1 MVTTPSKP
9 SGRRPCRKHLEIT
22 RFVVLLPVGSRG
34 VWGGG
39 CLGGWVVGRAKA
51 AFIQRNR
58 FDKFGGKGNR
68 ATSADLE
75 RSVPQC
81 AESELLAV
89 LLGGVCAQ
97 SANAVIMSA
106 PSSSSAAQVDL
117 VIKSPSSET
126 EAPLRLS
133 VSLDGTI
140 RDIKERLRQQ
150 HPDHPPP
157 ADQRLIFAGK
167 LLADSSRTADVL
179 RQVSFSP
186 DSAAAATP
194 LPAAQC
200 D

>member
-1 MVTTPSKP
+1 
-9 SGRRPCRKHLEIT
+9 
-22 RFVVLLPVGSRG
+22 
-34 VWGGG
+34 
-39 CLGGWVVGRAKA
+39 
-51 AFIQRNR
+51 
-58 FDKFGGKGNR
+58 
-68 ATSADLE
+68 
-75 RSVPQC
+75 
-81 AESELLAV
+81 
-89 LLGGVCAQ
+89 
-97 SANAVIMSA
+97 MSA